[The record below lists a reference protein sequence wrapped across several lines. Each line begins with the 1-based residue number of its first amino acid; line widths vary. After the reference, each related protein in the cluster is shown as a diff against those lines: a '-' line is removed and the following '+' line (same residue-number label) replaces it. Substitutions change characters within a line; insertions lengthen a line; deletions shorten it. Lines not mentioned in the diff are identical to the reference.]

1 MNKLIGV
8 GVRAGIVVAMTLGS
22 GVQAANL
29 EGTWVLQDADNTQAK
44 LDAAVEDVVKEINF
58 FIRALARPV
67 LEKETQICNT
77 WLLATDATQFLWQC
91 DESPPGEL
99 ALSANK
105 SEMMSDDGRLIHG
118 TLQQSEDRVA
128 TILESDRGKRTN
140 VWQIVSDNEMRYTTT
155 LESDKIPKPLTW
167 TLTYHKQ

>member
-8 GVRAGIVVAMTLGS
+8 GVLSVLISS
-22 GVQAANL
+22 GAQALSL
-29 EGTWVLQDADNTQAK
+29 EGAWSLQDADNTQVK

-77 WLLATDATQFLWQC
+77 WLLATDTTQFLWQC
-91 DESPPGEL
+91 DDNPPGEL
-99 ALSANK
+99 ALNANS
-105 SEMMSDDGRLIHG
+105 SEMMSDDGRLILG
-118 TLQQSEDRVA
+118 TLQKTDNRIS

-140 VWQIVSDNEMRYTTT
+140 VWEIVSENEMHYTTT

-167 TLTYHKQ
+167 TLTYTR

>member
-8 GVRAGIVVAMTLGS
+8 GVLSVLISS
-22 GVQAANL
+22 GAQALSL
-29 EGTWVLQDADNTQAK
+29 EGAWSLQDADNTQVK

-77 WLLATDATQFLWQC
+77 WLLATDTTQFLWQC
-91 DESPPGEL
+91 DDNPPGEL
-99 ALSANK
+99 TFNANS
-105 SEMMSDDGRLIHG
+105 SEMMSDDGRLILG
-118 TLQQSEDRVA
+118 TLQKTDNRIS

-140 VWQIVSDNEMRYTTT
+140 VWQIVSENEMHYTTT

-167 TLTYHKQ
+167 TLTYTR